1 MEYLDIYDNN
11 GNKTGKQIERGN
23 KNLGENEYIKLSTL
37 WLKSG
42 DKYLLQVCSEEK
54 GSEYAVTGGHVSAG
68 NDAKFQAIL
77 EAEEELGLHID
88 SDRLS
93 YLGRIIIRK
102 AMFEVFMLEDDTL
115 QNKTFTLQK
124 EEVAEVLWLTKSEI
138 ESLPDDILRKS
149 TKIQYETFI
158 K

>member
-93 YLGRIIIRK
+93 HLGRIIIRK
-102 AMFEVFMLEDDTL
+102 AMFEVFMLEDDSL
-115 QNKTFTLQK
+115 QSKTFTLQK
-124 EEVAEVLWLTKSEI
+124 EEVVEVLWLTKSEI
-138 ESLPDDILRKS
+138 ESLPDGILRKS

>member
-93 YLGRIIIRK
+93 HLGRIIIRK
-102 AMFEVFMLEDDTL
+102 AMFEVFMLEDDSL
-115 QNKTFTLQK
+115 QSKTFTLQK

>member
-11 GNKTGKQIERGN
+11 GNKTGRQIERGN

-68 NDAKFQAIL
+68 NDAKFRAIL

-88 SDRLS
+88 SDRIS

-115 QNKTFTLQK
+115 QNQTFTLQK
-124 EEVAEVLWLTKSEI
+124 EEVADILWLTKSEI